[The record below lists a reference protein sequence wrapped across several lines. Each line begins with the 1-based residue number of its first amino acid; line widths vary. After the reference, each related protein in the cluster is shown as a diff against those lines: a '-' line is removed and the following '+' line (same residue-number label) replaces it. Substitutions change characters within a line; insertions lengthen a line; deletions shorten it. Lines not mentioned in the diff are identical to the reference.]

1 MGPHNTWF
9 EFLPGYAN
17 LREFLHAGL
26 GRGWTWQ
33 MFKATH
39 FGIDHVL
46 ATLLVLAF
54 LAFGASRYAAAVGV
68 AGDAGLVPPPRFG
81 LRNLFEILSDAILNL
96 MESVMGEKDA
106 RRFLPLIGSMFFF
119 ILFSNLLSLIPG
131 FIPPT
136 DTLKTN
142 LALSGLVFLATHVL
156 GVRAHGIKYF
166 KHFLGP
172 GLPVPKWLA
181 RSGEFPLLFPLMLP
195 IELVSHI
202 ARPVSLAMRLLGNI
216 SADHA
221 VVLAFFGVIPLLV
234 PVPFLVM
241 GVFVSVV
248 QAVVFSLLSAV
259 YIGTAVAHEEH

>member
-1 MGPHNTWF
+1 M
-9 EFLPGYAN
+9 
-17 LREFLHAGL
+17 
-26 GRGWTWQ
+26 
-33 MFKATH
+33 
-39 FGIDHVL
+39 V
-46 ATLLVLAF
+46 
-54 LAFGASRYAAAVGV
+54 
-68 AGDAGLVPPPRFG
+68 FG
-81 LRNLFEILSDAILNL
+81 L
-96 MESVMGEKDA
+96 MEGVMGEKDA
-106 RRFLPLIGSMFFF
+106 KRYLPLIGSLFVF

-142 LALSGLVFLATHVL
+142 LGLAVMVFLLTHAF

-172 GLPVPKWLA
+172 WLPLA
-181 RSGEFPLLFPLMLP
+181 PLMLP
-195 IELVSHI
+195 IEIISHI

-221 VVLAFFGVIPLLV
+221 VVLAFFAVIPFLV

-248 QAVVFSLLSAV
+248 QAVVFSLLSTV
-259 YIGTAVAHEEH
+259 YIGAAIAHEEH

>member
-1 MGPHNTWF
+1 MGPHDTWF
-9 EFLPGYAN
+9 AFLPGYAG
-17 LREFLHAGL
+17 LKEFFHHYFA
-26 GRGWTWQ
+26 RDWTWQ
-33 MFKATH
+33 MFQATH
-39 FGIDHVL
+39 FQIDHVL
-46 ATLLVLAF
+46 GALVVVAF
-54 LAFGASRYAAAVGV
+54 LCFGAYRYATAVGGS
-68 AGDAGLVPPPRFG
+68 GDAGLVPPPRFG
-81 LRNLFEILSDAILNL
+81 LRNLFEMLGDTVFGL
-96 MESVMGEKDA
+96 MEGVMGEKDA
-106 RRFLPLIGSMFFF
+106 RRYLPLIGSLFVF

-142 LALSGLVFLATHVL
+142 LGLAVMVFILTHAF

-172 GLPVPKWLA
+172 WLPLA
-181 RSGEFPLLFPLMLP
+181 PLMLP
-195 IELVSHI
+195 IEIISHI

-221 VVLAFFGVIPLLV
+221 VVLAFFAVIPFLV

-248 QAVVFSLLSAV
+248 QAVVFSLLSTV
-259 YIGTAVAHEEH
+259 YIGSAIAHEEH

>member
-1 MGPHNTWF
+1 MGPHDTWF
-9 EFLPGYAN
+9 AFLPGYTG
-17 LREFLHAGL
+17 LKEFFHHYFH
-26 GRGWTWQ
+26 RDWTWQ
-33 MFKATH
+33 MFQATH
-39 FGIDHVL
+39 FQVDHVL
-46 ATLLVLAF
+46 GALVVVAF
-54 LAFGASRYAAAVGV
+54 LAFGAFRYATAVGGS
-68 AGDAGLVPPPRFG
+68 GDAGLIPPPRFG
-81 LRNLFEILSDAILNL
+81 LRNLFEMLGDTVFGL
-96 MESVMGEKDA
+96 MEGVMGEKDA
-106 RRFLPLIGSMFFF
+106 RRYLPLIGSLFVF

-142 LALSGLVFLATHVL
+142 LGLAVMVFILTHAL

-172 GLPVPKWLA
+172 WLPLA
-181 RSGEFPLLFPLMLP
+181 PLMLP
-195 IELVSHI
+195 IEIISHI

-221 VVLAFFGVIPLLV
+221 VVLAFFAVIPFLV

-248 QAVVFSLLSAV
+248 QAVVFSLLATV
-259 YIGTAVAHEEH
+259 YIGSAIAHEEH

>member
-1 MGPHNTWF
+1 MGPHDTWF
-9 EFLPGYAN
+9 AFLPGYAG
-17 LREFLHAGL
+17 LKEFFHHYLH
-26 GRGWTWQ
+26 RDWTWQ
-33 MFKATH
+33 MFQATH
-39 FGIDHVL
+39 FQVDHVL
-46 ATLLVLAF
+46 GALLVIAF
-54 LAFGASRYAAAVGV
+54 LAFGAFRYSTAVGGS
-68 AGDAGLVPPPRFG
+68 GDAGLVPPPRFG
-81 LRNLFEILSDAILNL
+81 LRNLFEMLGDTVFGL
-96 MESVMGEKDA
+96 MEGVMGEKDA
-106 RRFLPLIGSMFFF
+106 RRYLPLIGSLFVF

-142 LALSGLVFLATHVL
+142 LGLAVMVFILTHAF

-172 GLPVPKWLA
+172 WLPLA
-181 RSGEFPLLFPLMLP
+181 PLMLP
-195 IELVSHI
+195 IEIISHI

-221 VVLAFFGVIPLLV
+221 VVLAFFAVIPFLV

-248 QAVVFSLLSAV
+248 QAVVFSLLSTV
-259 YIGTAVAHEEH
+259 YIGSAIAHEEH

>member
-1 MGPHNTWF
+1 MGPHDTWF
-9 EFLPGYAN
+9 AFLPGYAG
-17 LREFLHAGL
+17 LKEFFHHYLH
-26 GRGWTWQ
+26 RDWTWQ
-33 MFKATH
+33 MFQATH
-39 FGIDHVL
+39 FQVDHVL
-46 ATLLVLAF
+46 GALVVIAF
-54 LAFGASRYAAAVGV
+54 LAFGAFRYATAVGGS
-68 AGDAGLVPPPRFG
+68 GDAGLIPPPRFG
-81 LRNLFEILSDAILNL
+81 LRNLFEMLGDTVFGL
-96 MESVMGEKDA
+96 MEGVMGEKDA
-106 RRFLPLIGSMFFF
+106 RRYLPLIGSLFVF

-142 LALSGLVFLATHVL
+142 LGLAVMVFFLTHAL

-172 GLPVPKWLA
+172 WLPLA
-181 RSGEFPLLFPLMLP
+181 PLMLP
-195 IELVSHI
+195 IEIISHI

-221 VVLAFFGVIPLLV
+221 VVLAFFAVIPFLV

-248 QAVVFSLLSAV
+248 QAVVFSLLSTV
-259 YIGTAVAHEEH
+259 YIGSAIAHEEH

>member
-1 MGPHNTWF
+1 MGPHDTWF
-9 EFLPGYAN
+9 AFLPGYAG
-17 LREFLHAGL
+17 LKEFFHHYLH
-26 GRGWTWQ
+26 RDWTWQ
-33 MFKATH
+33 MFQATH
-39 FGIDHVL
+39 FQVDHVL
-46 ATLLVLAF
+46 GALVVIAF
-54 LAFGASRYAAAVGV
+54 LAFGAFRYATAVGGS
-68 AGDAGLVPPPRFG
+68 GDAGLIPPPRFG
-81 LRNLFEILSDAILNL
+81 LRNLFEMLGDTVFGL
-96 MESVMGEKDA
+96 MEGVMGEKDA
-106 RRFLPLIGSMFFF
+106 RRYLPLIGSLFVF

-142 LALSGLVFLATHVL
+142 LGLAVMVFFLTHAL

-172 GLPVPKWLA
+172 WLPLA
-181 RSGEFPLLFPLMLP
+181 PLMLP
-195 IELVSHI
+195 IEIISHI

-221 VVLAFFGVIPLLV
+221 VVLAFFAVIPILV

-248 QAVVFSLLSAV
+248 QAVVFSLLTTV
-259 YIGTAVAHEEH
+259 YISTAVAYEEH